1 MDPSFQEK
9 VRTYSHLCILLTF
22 MVALVI
28 LGKPFVVPL
37 AFSFLLAVVLNPLL
51 RRLERIRVPRVLGIV
66 LLLLGLVVILSTL
79 VYLASLQM
87 RELLQDL
94 PSIQERIINMFRD
107 LSQSLQS
114 YLGIELFQNNG
125 WWKDLLNSAGPVLSN
140 FLNTTSSVAT
150 FVIQLPIYVFLILLY
165 REKFS
170 RFLTAVWGDQDT
182 AQYRSSEI
190 KNVLQGYVG
199 GLFMVIGILAVLN
212 SIGLLILDIRYAI
225 FFGVLSAI
233 LTVVPY
239 LGNFIGGSL
248 PFLVAL
254 VTKDS
259 GWYAIGVIGV
269 YVVVQFLEG
278 NFITPNIMGS
288 QVSVNPL
295 AALVALIIG
304 GQLLGIAGI
313 ILAIP
318 FLGIIK
324 TLLSHNPTLR
334 PWVILIEDKSVR
346 HRRK

>member
-1 MDPSFQEK
+1 MEPSFQEK
-9 VRTYSHLCILLTF
+9 VRTYSHLSILLTF

-28 LGKPFVVPL
+28 LGQPFIVPL
-37 AFSFLLAVVLNPLL
+37 AFSFILAVVLNPLL
-51 RRLERIRVPRVLGIV
+51 QRLERMRIPRVLGIV
-66 LLLLGLVVILSTL
+66 LLLLGLVVIISTL

-94 PSIQERIINMFRD
+94 PSIQERIIKLFRD

-114 YLGIELFQNNG
+114 SLGIEPFQDNG

-150 FVIQLPIYVFLILLY
+150 FLIQLPIYVFLILLY

-170 RFLTAVWGDQDT
+170 RFLASIWGDQDT
-182 AQYRSSEI
+182 AQNRSAEI

-199 GLFMVIGILAVLN
+199 GLFIVIGILAVLN
-212 SIGLLILDIRYAI
+212 SIGLLLLDIRYAI

-259 GWYAIGVIGV
+259 AWYAVGVIGV

-324 TLLSHNPTLR
+324 TLLSHSPTLR
-334 PWVILIEDKSVR
+334 PWVILIEDKPSR
-346 HRRK
+346 S